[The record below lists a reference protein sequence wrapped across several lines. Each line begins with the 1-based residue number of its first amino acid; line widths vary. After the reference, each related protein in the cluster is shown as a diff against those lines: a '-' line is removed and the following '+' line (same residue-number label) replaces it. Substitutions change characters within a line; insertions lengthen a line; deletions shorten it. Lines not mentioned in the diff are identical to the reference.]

1 MIQTLIAH
9 LLPIACVFT
18 AAFLQAIT
26 GFGLVII
33 AAPLLMF
40 FYDPKLVVL
49 MMVFLSLCSNTWQS
63 IFVFRQAHQQT
74 VFWMI
79 AGALIGQP
87 LGFFIYDAITPD
99 GLRLFIG
106 VLLLVSLIA
115 MQTFK
120 VKFSITPRNSA
131 VTGAACGLMSITTG
145 MGGPPLIMYT
155 AYSDFTSSQ
164 VRATCI
170 LFFFFNN
177 IVSICTYLAGGAD
190 MAGAIE
196 EAVWLLPG
204 IVLGVGLGSYAF
216 RHVSALLFKRIIF
229 AMLLGMCLYMIWQG
243 LRPLIA

>member
-1 MIQTLIAH
+1 MLETLVAH
-9 LLPIACVFT
+9 LPPIVCVFT

-63 IFVFRQAHQQT
+63 LFVFRQAHHQT

-79 AGALIGQP
+79 VGAIVSQP
-87 LGFFIYDAITPD
+87 IGFFVYDAITPD
-99 GLRLFIG
+99 GLRMFIG
-106 VLLLVSLIA
+106 VLLLISLIV

-120 VKFSITPRNSA
+120 VKIPISPRNSA
-131 VTGAACGLMSITTG
+131 ITGSACGLMSITTG
-145 MGGPPLIMYT
+145 MGGPPLILYT
-155 AYSDFTSSQ
+155 AYSDLSASQ
-164 VRATCI
+164 IRATCI

-177 IVSICTYLAGGAD
+177 IVSIATYVVGGAA
-190 MAGAIE
+190 MAGAIK

-204 IVLGVGLGSYAF
+204 IFLGVACGSYAF
-216 RHVSALLFKRIIF
+216 HRVSAGLFRKIIF
-229 AMLLGMCLYMIWQG
+229 TMLLGMCLYMIWQG
-243 LRPLIA
+243 LKPFVV